1 MQLISHR
8 INTIKELK
16 KLDKN
21 YGVEIDIRD
30 NGKDLIVVHD
40 PFKKGIL
47 LDDYLKYYKHKI
59 IIANI
64 KSERIE
70 DVVLK
75 KFKKFNIEK
84 FFFLDSSFP
93 KIINLIKKNVTNI
106 ALRVSYYEGLS
117 TAEKLKDK
125 IEWIWYDTFFGL
137 PENNNDFKY
146 LKKLNYKICLVCPKL
161 HGIKVKNKSNK
172 FIKLKKSNLIDA
184 VCTKKKFFKIWL

>member
-40 PFKKGIL
+40 PFRKGIL

-84 FFFLDSSFP
+84 FFFS
-93 KIINLIKKNVTNI
+93 
-106 ALRVSYYEGLS
+106 
-117 TAEKLKDK
+117 
-125 IEWIWYDTFFGL
+125 
-137 PENNNDFKY
+137 
-146 LKKLNYKICLVCPKL
+146 
-161 HGIKVKNKSNK
+161 
-172 FIKLKKSNLIDA
+172 
-184 VCTKKKFFKIWL
+184 